1 MEDLKPFSRIAKT
14 WQIFFKRP
22 QSLAFAREKF
32 KKLKYVAIH
41 LMVKVNKKKSIN
53 NNNILKVEL
62 EYLRL
67 ATLLNNNLE
76 FQ

>member
-1 MEDLKPFSRIAKT
+1 M
-14 WQIFFKRP
+14 
-22 QSLAFAREKF
+22 
-32 KKLKYVAIH
+32 YVAIY
-41 LMVKVNKKKSIN
+41 LKVKVNKKKSVN